1 MRART
6 VQQWVFNDNNWATT
20 KAQTT
25 SSSYWTITKDDNNE
39 ETDARNTVSTIP
51 ADNGIDKIQG
61 LSFSE
66 LTTGSLCLDWT
77 YKHVWMN
84 GSVTVP
90 NLEAGQV
97 VTFVVSD
104 NTTVSVGDSPITH
117 NNNTFTYTVPTGVT
131 GGVTFAVNGYL
142 HSITVTN
149 SEYDWTY
156 TTTTTELDGVNRKT
170 SGTFTFTG
178 AGTINGGTVI
188 DEVPGITMT
197 VGKANDGYTWELVK
211 VSTGNSG
218 TSENLGVTAQK
229 INDKVVIRDNN
240 YVPTAGCF
248 ITFKALVNG
257 FLTVNGTIYGGTG
270 GSEGLLFKL
279 NADGTRETHTEIT
292 STTYNSNVVFSKPLL
307 AGETYIL
314 YNLAY
319 SIQLHNFTFRPAFL
333 NPALNA
339 DQTNTTFSATVG
351 NPAKDGFPKLID
363 PASETQQNSVKF
375 AGDKTKVYLYK
386 NNDVELLDAGENI
399 LIRGTVLDKNGND
412 GLVAYYRL
420 NSNILKLNPAIEFED
435 QAYINKTDINNYP
448 NAQNPNGPSN
458 TYAFKNA
465 NDRGMSF
472 TSNSPDL
479 QKIAV
484 QKDGGEP
491 YLVTPTFSN
500 YKWEMYVPVTQNN
513 AELEEGATY
522 RITIPAGFLKD
533 DTTTDAYNPEVVRTF
548 TVNKAGELQV
558 KMIYPSGLATV
569 GTTIILETYVNGESI
584 SNNEKLV
591 LDDSKKVTG
600 VLSAAEEQDMPISAN
615 FSSNQL
621 AFKPTSALKP
631 NTTYT
636 LTISYDESN
645 NVITSKEFGGTIYK
659 LTHTKVFT
667 FKTGSASGT
676 APTVVSTTPVAG
688 DELNASVR
696 YAQGTISFA
705 FDQDVELEPYS
716 TVNATPINGSEAT
729 AHGSTGAP
737 GAATNTLTV
746 GSDGR
751 TVSFDYSADQLKYDL
766 YYEVVIPVN
775 TVVGAG
781 GTPNT
786 EPITLR
792 FKMGKHPNAT
802 AVDAATFYPHTWDFC
817 KFGDSTKQGTTAWNI
832 INKCG
837 DPGEGRRVNSLYH
850 NNNSYTTKA
859 QDGYGFDQGN
869 NIYFHGKDNV
879 DDSMDEFQGIRVS
892 LVQSR
897 SNRFEIR
904 KEEGSNADRT
914 DKWSFRMTGN
924 THYLTLSNVPQGK
937 LYMVMSGKRIGINSP
952 NATFESVDGVVQ
964 SENTTVLKIGDGL
977 RKVAI
982 DVATAGDVSF
992 CVYDFTCE
1000 KIGVAKD
1007 EKTFKPAF
1015 AENGKTYATDRIGYD
1030 VRYDLLNAFTDHD
1043 VKAYYVSSMTD
1054 NTADN
1059 TGTVTVTEVPTTVAE
1074 ANQGVMVICQSA
1086 VSSETT
1092 VPVFKTDVNSPAET
1106 GTANLLKV
1114 INAGQTALPTVAAD
1128 HCMYVLSNQGSKSSG
1143 ISFYRYTGSTFS
1155 ERAAY
1160 LEVPKS
1166 WVEPVAGGAART
1178 IRLVFAGDDDSQATQ
1193 VGSIEAA
1200 GVSEHYETDG
1210 SLYDLRGQRVVSP
1223 SRSGLYIKGGKK
1235 VYVKQ

>member
-1 MRART
+1 MLLSALTGGMRARI
-6 VQQWVFNDNNWATT
+6 VQQWVFNDDDWATT

-25 SSSYWTITKDDNNE
+25 SSSYWTITKDNNNA

-61 LSFSE
+61 LAFSG
-66 LTTGSLCLDWT
+66 LGNGSLCLDWT

-97 VTFVVSD
+97 VTFVVSG
-104 NTTVSVGDSPITH
+104 NTTVSAGDSPVTH
-117 NNNTFTYTVPTGVT
+117 NNNTFTYTVPAGVT
-131 GGVTFAVNGYL
+131 DGVTFAVNGYL
-142 HSITVTN
+142 YSITVTN

-178 AGTINGGTVI
+178 AGTISGGTVI
-188 DEVPGITMT
+188 DEVPGIKMT
-197 VGKANDGYTWELVK
+197 VGTAGDGYTWQ
-211 VSTGNSG
+211 VSGTGNA
-218 TSENLGVTAQK
+218 LGATAPK
-229 INDKVVIRDNN
+229 GSHDKVVNRDHTKWCPTSGC
-240 YVPTAGCF
+240 YVKFQPT
-248 ITFKALVNG
+248 VNG
-257 FLTVNGTIYGGTG
+257 FLTVNGNFNAGDQGSTKGALCSDDQTG
-270 GSEGLLFKL
+270 E
-279 NADGTRETHTEIT
+279 HIIQEIT
-292 STTYNSNVVFSKPLL
+292 SNATSIAFGSPLL
-307 AGETYIL
+307 AGKSYYL
-314 YNLAY
+314 YCQTSPLV
-319 SIQLHNFTFRPAFL
+319 LHSFTFRPAFL
-333 NPALNA
+333 NPALDA

-351 NPAKDGFPKLID
+351 NPAKNGFPKLID
-363 PASETQQNSVKF
+363 PTSETQQNSVKF

-386 NNDVELLDAGENI
+386 NNDVELLDAGTDI
-399 LIRGTVLDKNGND
+399 LIRGTVLDKNDND

-420 NSNILKLNPAIEFED
+420 NSNILKLVSEFED
-435 QAYINKTDINNYP
+435 QAYITNY
-448 NAQNPNGPSN
+448 SN
-458 TYAFKNA
+458 SKGYAFTNS
-465 NDRGMSF
+465 NQNNEYGPMSLVGS
-472 TSNSPDL
+472 SN
-479 QKIAV
+479 ITI
-484 QKDGGEP
+484 QKDGDTP
-491 YLVTPTFSN
+491 YIVTPEFSQ
-500 YKWEMYVPVTQNN
+500 YRWAMYIPVT
-513 AELEEGATY
+513 LEEGATY
-522 RITIPAGFLKD
+522 RITIPAGQIKD
-533 DTTTDAYNPEVVRTF
+533 NKDELNPEVVRTF
-548 TVNKAGELQV
+548 TVNKADELQV

-569 GTTIILETYVNGESI
+569 GTTIILETYVNGES
-584 SNNEKLV
+584 EKLV

-600 VLSAAEEQDMPISAN
+600 VLSAAGEQMPISAT

-659 LTHTKVFT
+659 VTHTKVFT

-696 YAQGTISFA
+696 YAQGTISFT
-705 FDQDVELEPYS
+705 FDQDIELEPYS

-737 GAATNTLTV
+737 GAANTLTV

-751 TVSFDYSADQLKYDL
+751 TVSFSYSDDELKYDL

-802 AVDAATFYPHTWDFC
+802 AVNAATFYPHTWDFC
-817 KFGDSTKQGTTAWNI
+817 KFGDSKTQGTTAWNI

-837 DPGEGRRVNSLYH
+837 DPGEGRKVNSLYK
-850 NNNSYTTKA
+850 NNDSYTTKN
-859 QDGYGFDQGN
+859 QEDYGFDQGN
-869 NIYFHGKDNV
+869 DIYFHGRDNV
-879 DDSMDEFQGIRVS
+879 DYSMDEFQGIRVS

-904 KEEGSNADRT
+904 KEVGSNADGT
-914 DKWSFRMTGN
+914 DKWSFRMIGN

-952 NATFESVDGVVQ
+952 NATFESVDGEAQ
-964 SENTTVLKIGDGL
+964 PENTTVLMIDKL
-977 RKVAI
+977 KKVAI

-1030 VRYDLLNAFTDHD
+1030 VR
-1043 VKAYYVSSMTD
+1043 
-1054 NTADN
+1054 
-1059 TGTVTVTEVPTTVAE
+1059 
-1074 ANQGVMVICQSA
+1074 
-1086 VSSETT
+1086 
-1092 VPVFKTDVNSPAET
+1092 
-1106 GTANLLKV
+1106 
-1114 INAGQTALPTVAAD
+1114 
-1128 HCMYVLSNQGSKSSG
+1128 
-1143 ISFYRYTGSTFS
+1143 
-1155 ERAAY
+1155 
-1160 LEVPKS
+1160 
-1166 WVEPVAGGAART
+1166 
-1178 IRLVFAGDDDSQATQ
+1178 
-1193 VGSIEAA
+1193 
-1200 GVSEHYETDG
+1200 
-1210 SLYDLRGQRVVSP
+1210 
-1223 SRSGLYIKGGKK
+1223 
-1235 VYVKQ
+1235 

>member
-1 MRART
+1 M
-6 VQQWVFNDNNWATT
+6 
-20 KAQTT
+20 
-25 SSSYWTITKDDNNE
+25 
-39 ETDARNTVSTIP
+39 
-51 ADNGIDKIQG
+51 
-61 LSFSE
+61 
-66 LTTGSLCLDWT
+66 
-77 YKHVWMN
+77 
-84 GSVTVP
+84 
-90 NLEAGQV
+90 
-97 VTFVVSD
+97 
-104 NTTVSVGDSPITH
+104 
-117 NNNTFTYTVPTGVT
+117 
-131 GGVTFAVNGYL
+131 
-142 HSITVTN
+142 
-149 SEYDWTY
+149 
-156 TTTTTELDGVNRKT
+156 
-170 SGTFTFTG
+170 
-178 AGTINGGTVI
+178 
-188 DEVPGITMT
+188 
-197 VGKANDGYTWELVK
+197 
-211 VSTGNSG
+211 
-218 TSENLGVTAQK
+218 
-229 INDKVVIRDNN
+229 
-240 YVPTAGCF
+240 
-248 ITFKALVNG
+248 
-257 FLTVNGTIYGGTG
+257 
-270 GSEGLLFKL
+270 
-279 NADGTRETHTEIT
+279 
-292 STTYNSNVVFSKPLL
+292 
-307 AGETYIL
+307 
-314 YNLAY
+314 
-319 SIQLHNFTFRPAFL
+319 
-333 NPALNA
+333 
-339 DQTNTTFSATVG
+339 
-351 NPAKDGFPKLID
+351 
-363 PASETQQNSVKF
+363 
-375 AGDKTKVYLYK
+375 
-386 NNDVELLDAGENI
+386 
-399 LIRGTVLDKNGND
+399 
-412 GLVAYYRL
+412 
-420 NSNILKLNPAIEFED
+420 
-435 QAYINKTDINNYP
+435 
-448 NAQNPNGPSN
+448 
-458 TYAFKNA
+458 
-465 NDRGMSF
+465 
-472 TSNSPDL
+472 
-479 QKIAV
+479 
-484 QKDGGEP
+484 
-491 YLVTPTFSN
+491 
-500 YKWEMYVPVTQNN
+500 
-513 AELEEGATY
+513 
-522 RITIPAGFLKD
+522 
-533 DTTTDAYNPEVVRTF
+533 
-548 TVNKAGELQV
+548 NKADELQV

-569 GTTIILETYVNGESI
+569 GTTIILETYVNGI
-584 SNNEKLV
+584 SNNLV

-600 VLSAAEEQDMPISAN
+600 VLSAAGEQDMPISAN

-696 YAQGTISFA
+696 YAQGTISFT

-737 GAATNTLTV
+737 GAANTLTV

-751 TVSFDYSADQLKYDL
+751 TVSFSYSADELKYDL

-817 KFGDSTKQGTTAWNI
+817 KFGDSNTQGTTAWNI

-837 DPGEGRRVNSLYH
+837 EPGEGRRVNSLYF
-850 NNNSYTTKA
+850 NNNSYTTKN
-859 QDGYGFDQGN
+859 QEGYGFDQGN
-869 NIYFHGKDNV
+869 DIYFHGRENV

-904 KEEGSNADRT
+904 KENGSNADGT
-914 DKWSFRMTGN
+914 DKWSFRMIGN

-952 NATFESVDGVVQ
+952 NATFESVDGEAQ
-964 SENTTVLKIGDGL
+964 PENTTVLKIGDGL

-1015 AENGKTYATDRIGYD
+1015 AESEKTYATDRVGYD
-1030 VRYDLLNAFTDHD
+1030 VRYDLLNAFTGHN
-1043 VKAYYVSSMTD
+1043 VKAYYVTSMTD
-1054 NTADN
+1054 NPADN
-1059 TGTVTVTEVPTTVAE
+1059 TGTVTVTEVPTTVAK
-1074 ANQGVMVICQSA
+1074 ADQGVMVIYQNA
-1086 VSSETT
+1086 VNSETT

-1106 GTANLLKV
+1106 GTTNLLKV

-1166 WVEPVAGGAART
+1166 WVEPVAGGAVRT
-1178 IRLVFAGDDDSQATQ
+1178 IRLAFAGDDDSQATQ

-1200 GVSEHYETDG
+1200 GVNECYEADG